1 MNAINT
7 GKAVRRLSGLAAV
20 GALALTATACGP
32 DDKSAQSSSSSSA
45 TSASGPTGAATPSA
59 PSSAATGSDAA
70 SGASGADTK
79 AGQTL
84 KMGQAA
90 RVPFS
95 YGTSTKGKIAL
106 TVTSIEQGNP
116 SDLASLNLGDQAKG
130 KVPYYIR
137 YSVTNEG
144 DSDLAYATVGHMK
157 GHLGDGT
164 EAQDLMIIGGFDK
177 CKSDALPQGFTKG
190 KVAQGCAVALA
201 PSAST
206 KVASAE
212 YWGEPFTLGE
222 GITWK

>member
-1 MNAINT
+1 MNAITT
-7 GKAVRRLSGLAAV
+7 GKIVRRLSGLAVV

-32 DDKSAQSSSSSSA
+32 DDNSAQSTPSSSA
-45 TSASGPTGAATPSA
+45 TSASAPTGAATPSA
-59 PSSAATGSDAA
+59 PSSAGSDAA

-90 RVPFS
+90 HVPFT

-116 SDLASLNLGDQAKG
+116 SDLASLKLGDQAKG

-164 EAQDLMIIGGFDK
+164 EAQDLMVIGDFDK

-190 KVAQGCAVALA
+190 KVAQGCGVALA

-212 YWGEPFTLGE
+212 YWGEPFTLGQ

>member
-1 MNAINT
+1 MNT
-7 GKAVRRLSGLAAV
+7 GKAVRRLSGLAVV

-32 DDKSAQSSSSSSA
+32 DNSSAQSTPSSSA
-45 TSASGPTGAATPSA
+45 TSASAPTGAATPSA
-59 PSSAATGSDAA
+59 PSSAATGSD
-70 SGASGADTK
+70 GTSGADTK

-90 RVPFS
+90 HVPFS

-116 SDLASLNLGDQAKG
+116 SDLASLKLGDQAKG

-144 DSDLAYATVGHMK
+144 DSDLAYASVGHMK

-164 EAQDLMIIGGFDK
+164 EAQDLMIIGDFDK
-177 CKSDALPQGFTKG
+177 CKSDELPQGFTKG

-206 KVASAE
+206 KVVSAE
-212 YWGEPFTLGE
+212 YWGEPFTLGQ

>member
-1 MNAINT
+1 MNT
-7 GKAVRRLSGLAAV
+7 GKAVRRLSGFAVV

-32 DDKSAQSSSSSSA
+32 DDTSAQSNPSSSA
-45 TSASGPTGAATPSA
+45 TSTSAPTGAATPSA
-59 PSSAATGSDAA
+59 PSSAPAGSGATGGAGG
-70 SGASGADTK
+70 SGTK

-84 KMGQAA
+84 KLGQAA
-90 RVPFS
+90 HVPFS
-95 YGTSTKGKIAL
+95 YGTTTKGKIAL
-106 TVTSIEQGNP
+106 AVTSIEQGNP
-116 SDLASLNLGDQAKG
+116 SDLASLKLGDQAKG

-144 DSDLAYATVGHMK
+144 DSDLAYASVGHMK
-157 GHLGDGT
+157 GLLGDGT
-164 EAQDLMIIGGFDK
+164 EAQDLMIIGSFDK
-177 CKSDALPQGFTKG
+177 CKSDELPQGFTKG

-212 YWGEPFTLGE
+212 YWGSPFTLGQ

>member
-1 MNAINT
+1 MNT
-7 GKAVRRLSGLAAV
+7 GKAVRRLSGLAVV

-32 DDKSAQSSSSSSA
+32 DDSSAQSAPSSSA
-45 TSASGPTGAATPSA
+45 TSASAPKGAATPSV
-59 PSSAATGSDAA
+59 PSSAATGSD
-70 SGASGADTK
+70 GASGAGGAGTK

-90 RVPFS
+90 HVPFS

-116 SDLASLNLGDQAKG
+116 SDLASLKLGDQAKG

-144 DSDLAYATVGHMK
+144 DSDLAYASVGHMK

-164 EAQDLMIIGGFDK
+164 EAQDLMIIGDFDK
-177 CKSDALPQGFTKG
+177 CKSDELPQGFTKG

-206 KVASAE
+206 KVVSAE
-212 YWGEPFTLGE
+212 YWGEPFTLGQ